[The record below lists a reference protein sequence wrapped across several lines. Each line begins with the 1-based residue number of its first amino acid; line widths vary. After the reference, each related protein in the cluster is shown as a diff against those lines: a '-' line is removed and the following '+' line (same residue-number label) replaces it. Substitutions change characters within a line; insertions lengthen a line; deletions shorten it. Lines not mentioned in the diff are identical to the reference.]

1 MIFDE
6 NSLKELEDIVKTRDL
21 DAADKFLKQVQREK
35 KRKIFI
41 RTALMVSAH
50 QIKHMNK
57 LDSLKSDIA
66 IINLEDGVSKELKP
80 VALKMAAVF
89 LSNIKKSDS
98 MLVVR
103 INPLDKGGIE
113 EIEYLNRFKPDA
125 IRIPKVKDVHDVK
138 RALRMVDE
146 DIDIHLS
153 IETKEAFLNLE
164 HLKIDKRVKV
174 FYLGILDLLSDLE
187 IFQEILKISNPT
199 IDYILSRFLII
210 CKSIGVYP
218 VSFVY
223 QDYKKL
229 QEFEEWCIY
238 EKSLGFNA
246 KGCISPKQVEI
257 ANRIFSPSIEIIEKA
272 KYIKEIFEKMRKI
285 GITGF
290 KDEKYGFIDEP
301 IYKDALNIL
310 KNIQ

>member
-6 NSLKELEDIVKTRDL
+6 NSLKDLKEIVETKDL

-41 RTALMVSAH
+41 RSALMVSAH

-57 LDSLKSDIA
+57 LDSLKADIA

-103 INPLDKGGIE
+103 VNSLDKGGIE

-138 RALRMVDE
+138 RALRTVDE
-146 DIDIHLS
+146 NIDIHLS

-223 QDYKKL
+223 QDYEKL

-238 EKSLGFNA
+238 EKSMGFNA

-272 KYIKEIFEKMRKI
+272 KYIKEIFEKMKKI